1 MLINKK
7 SIYRQRY
14 IWLCICGFL
23 LALPLVIPSLGF
35 LQWVAF
41 VPCALLLYICAEIQ
55 SLKKKQLYLYG
66 LVFFMCYYVT
76 VFHWFFYMYP
86 MEFAGI
92 GKGAALVVV
101 FVATL
106 GLSLLQAVMSAA
118 LFVVFFVIAKSQICA
133 KHSILKSLMLPALW
147 VIFEWWQT
155 IGWWGVPWGRL
166 CIGQADYLFTLQSAS
181 IFGSYFISFII
192 ICVNALMAY
201 AMLDMKR
208 AKALCIA
215 AIGIIVFN
223 TAFGGIYMSIDTNK
237 EENKIKV
244 AAIQGNVDSDDKWAS
259 GEESF
264 LATYGAYEKYTK
276 MAAEEGA
283 KIIVWPETALPYN
296 FFQNSYGM
304 VSRVSS
310 LAKECN
316 VTILFSAFTEEYGA
330 SYTDKWNDGLYNSV
344 ILVNPDGSFGE
355 KVYSKQNLVPFGEFV
370 PMETLVMTLI
380 PPLAEI
386 QMLDRDLLFGESDE
400 PLSTQY
406 GNVTCGICFDSI
418 YEDVILDGI
427 REGGELISISTN
439 DAWFKDSRALYM
451 HNTQSSLRAIET
463 GRYVVR
469 AANTGISTIISPNGE
484 VMQLCPELTG
494 GYVIDDVYMRSN
506 TTVYTVIG
514 NLFVYICMAFVGGI
528 FVTSLILSKKNL
540 RNNNKS

>member
-1 MLINKK
+1 
-7 SIYRQRY
+7 
-14 IWLCICGFL
+14 
-23 LALPLVIPSLGF
+23 
-35 LQWVAF
+35 
-41 VPCALLLYICAEIQ
+41 
-55 SLKKKQLYLYG
+55 
-66 LVFFMCYYVT
+66 
-76 VFHWFFYMYP
+76 
-86 MEFAGI
+86 
-92 GKGAALVVV
+92 
-101 FVATL
+101 
-106 GLSLLQAVMSAA
+106 
-118 LFVVFFVIAKSQICA
+118 
-133 KHSILKSLMLPALW
+133 
-147 VIFEWWQT
+147 
-155 IGWWGVPWGRL
+155 
-166 CIGQADYLFTLQSAS
+166 
-181 IFGSYFISFII
+181 
-192 ICVNALMAY
+192 
-201 AMLDMKR
+201 
-208 AKALCIA
+208 
-215 AIGIIVFN
+215 
-223 TAFGGIYMSIDTNK
+223 
-237 EENKIKV
+237 
-244 AAIQGNVDSDDKWAS
+244 
-259 GEESF
+259 
-264 LATYGAYEKYTK
+264 
-276 MAAEEGA
+276 
-283 KIIVWPETALPYN
+283 
-296 FFQNSYGM
+296 M

-451 HNTQSSLRAIET
+451 HNTQSSFRAIET

>member
-1 MLINKK
+1 MLIDKK
-7 SIYRQRY
+7 SIYKQRY
-14 IWLCICGFL
+14 LWLSLCGFL
-23 LALPLVIPSLGF
+23 LALPLIIPSLGF

-41 VPCALLLYICAEIQ
+41 VPVAILLYICSEMK
-55 SLKKKQLYLYG
+55 LKKKQTYLYG
-66 LVFFMCYYVT
+66 FVFFMCYYVT

-101 FVATL
+101 IVATL
-106 GLSLLQAVMSAA
+106 GVALVQSIFSSW
-118 LFVVFFVIAKSQICA
+118 LFVLFNIISKSSVSGKYPII
-133 KHSILKSLMLPALW
+133 KILMLPSLW

-155 IGWWGVPWGRL
+155 VGWWGVPWGRL

-181 IFGSYFISFII
+181 IFGSYFVSFII
-192 ICVNALMAY
+192 VCVNSLMAY
-201 AMLDMKR
+201 AMLDAKK
-208 AKALCIA
+208 AKAFCIA
-215 AIGIIVFN
+215 AVGIIVFN
-223 TAFGGIYMSIDTNK
+223 TLFGGIYMSVDTDK

-244 AAIQGNVDSDDKWAS
+244 AAIQGNIDSDDKWAS
-259 GEESF
+259 GEEAF
-264 LATYGAYEKYTK
+264 FATYNAYEEYTR

-304 VSRVSS
+304 VYRVSA

-316 VTILFSAFTEEYGA
+316 VTILVSAFTEEYGA
-330 SYTDKWNDGLYNSV
+330 SYTDKGNDGLYNSV
-344 ILVNPDGSFGE
+344 IMVNPDGSFGE
-355 KVYSKQNLVPFGEFV
+355 KVYSKQHLVPFGEFV

-386 QMLDRDLLFGESDE
+386 QMLDRDLLQGSDSE
-400 PLSTQY
+400 PLVTED
-406 GNVTCGICFDSI
+406 GNITCGICFDSI
-418 YEDVILDGI
+418 YEKVILDGV
-427 REGGELISISTN
+427 RAGGELISISTN

-484 VMQLCPELTG
+484 VLELCPALTG
-494 GYVIDDVYMRSN
+494 GYVSQDVYMRSN

-514 NLFVYICMAFVGGI
+514 NLFVYICMAFVGALSVVWCI
-528 FVTSLILSKKNL
+528 DRYKYNKLIKDS
-540 RNNNKS
+540 

>member
-1 MLINKK
+1 M
-7 SIYRQRY
+7 
-14 IWLCICGFL
+14 
-23 LALPLVIPSLGF
+23 ALPLVIPSLGF
-35 LQWVAF
+35 LQWVSF
-41 VPCALLLYICAEIQ
+41 VPCALLLYICAEMPN
-55 SLKKKQLYLYG
+55 LKKKQLYLYG
-66 LVFFMCYYVT
+66 FVFFMCYYVT

-101 FVATL
+101 FAATL
-106 GLSLLQAVMSAA
+106 GVSLVQAVMSAL
-118 LFVVFFVIAKSQICA
+118 LFVLFYVIAKSRICDKA
-133 KHSILKSLMLPALW
+133 AILKPLLLSALW
-147 VIFEWWQT
+147 VIFECWQT
-155 IGWWGVPWGRL
+155 VGWWGVPWGRL
-166 CIGQADYLFTLQSAS
+166 CIGQADYIFTLQSAS
-181 IFGSYFISFII
+181 LFGSYFVSCII
-192 ICVNALMAY
+192 VCVNSLMAY
-201 AMLDMKR
+201 AILDMKK
-208 AKALCIA
+208 AKAFCFA
-215 AIGIIVFN
+215 SIGIILVNTVFG
-223 TAFGGIYMSIDTNK
+223 AVYMSIDSNK
-237 EENKIKV
+237 EENKVKV
-244 AAIQGNVDSDDKWAS
+244 AAIQGNIDSDDKWAS

-264 LATYGAYEKYTK
+264 LATFNTYAEYTK

-283 KIIVWPETALPYN
+283 SIVVWPETALPYN

-304 VSRVSS
+304 VSRMSS

-330 SYTDKWNDGLYNSV
+330 SYTDKGNDGLYNSV

-355 KVYSKQNLVPFGEFV
+355 KVYSKQHLVPFGEFV

-386 QMLDRDLLFGESDE
+386 QMLDRDLLEGNDSA
-400 PLSTQY
+400 PIVTQN
-406 GNVTCGICFDSI
+406 GNITCGICFDSI
-418 YEDVILDGI
+418 YEGVILDGV

-439 DAWFKDSRALYM
+439 DAWFKDSRGLYM

-484 VMQLCPELTG
+484 VMQLCPALEG

-514 NLFVYICMAFVGGI
+514 NLFVYICMAFVSI
-528 FVTSLILSKKNL
+528 AWIISRIDYHKARKIS
-540 RNNNKS
+540 